1 MATIDTDDL
10 FQIASDLA
18 DERAATLAKQKA
30 NRDMLRNLADMG
42 VLKKGELTLLEEYY
56 PTRTR
61 GGSEEEGV
69 EDTPAGEEVA

>member
-61 GGSEEEGV
+61 GGAEEEA
-69 EDTPAGEEVA
+69 EEAAAEEEVA

>member
-18 DERAATLAKQKA
+18 EERAATLAKQKA

-56 PTRTR
+56 PLRTR
-61 GGSEEEGV
+61 GGSEEEEQV
-69 EDTPAGEEVA
+69 GEPGGGE